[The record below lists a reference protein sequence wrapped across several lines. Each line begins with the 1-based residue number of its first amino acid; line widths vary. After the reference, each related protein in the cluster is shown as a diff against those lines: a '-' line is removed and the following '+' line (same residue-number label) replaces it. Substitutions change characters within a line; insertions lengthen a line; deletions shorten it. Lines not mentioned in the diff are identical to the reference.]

1 MVLINKERMY
11 EIIRKPI
18 VTEKSTMLSSH
29 NQVVFEVSIDAEK
42 AEIKNA
48 IESLFKVNVKS
59 VKTLIQDGKVKVFKG
74 KVGKRKKIKKA
85 VVVLKEG
92 QTIDLSTGV

>member
-42 AEIKNA
+42 NEIKNA
-48 IESLFKVNVKS
+48 VESLFKVKVKS
-59 VKTLIQDGKVKVFKG
+59 IKTLIKDGKVKVFKG
-74 KVGKRKKIKKA
+74 KIGKRKKIKKA
-85 VVVLKEG
+85 IVVLQSG